1 MSAVFEHFIGPLLAV
16 KPEIQHDDPETYLA
30 SLPELF
36 EGETPEVYSEAVKQ
50 ARFMARGHKFPSE
63 DVLRKAIVEARKI
76 VGERTRSKRGAICDT
91 KQKPFEHLDKQAHKW
106 ARDAMKASTWERLSI
121 AECWDK
127 SMYQLLYSAAQQRL
141 LKGGKLPHPHQD
153 YCLEPEDHKYY
164 KEHGQFTFADA
175 GERCRYWGLSKA
187 ATAAIV
193 DQKDAA

>member
-1 MSAVFEHFIGPLLAV
+1 MITSGLLKRLFDAAYMQRWNDQIRPV
-16 KPEIQHDDPETYLA
+16 
-30 SLPELF
+30 ELT
-36 EGETPEVYSEAVKQ
+36 E
-50 ARFMARGHKFPSE
+50 
-63 DVLRKAIVEARKI
+63 
-76 VGERTRSKRGAICDT
+76 
-91 KQKPFEHLDKQAHKW
+91 LDKQAHKW
-106 ARDAMKASTWERLSI
+106 ARDAMKASTWGRLSI